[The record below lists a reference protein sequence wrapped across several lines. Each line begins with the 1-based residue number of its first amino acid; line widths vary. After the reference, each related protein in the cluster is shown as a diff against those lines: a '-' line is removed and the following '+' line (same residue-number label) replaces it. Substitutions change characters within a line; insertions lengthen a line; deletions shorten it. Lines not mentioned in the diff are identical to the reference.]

1 VAFVVIFS
9 LLENQNQ
16 SMMSLRHLVAL
27 ILFLGVLSHSVSA
40 ALMAIDLGSENL
52 KISIVK
58 PGKIP
63 ISIVI
68 NEMSKRKTTAALAV
82 VNGDRLVGEEAAALS
97 ARYPDKVFGGFRD
110 MLGKNVTDASLLEDL
125 KRLKTPFELM
135 EATNRSTVAMKTD
148 QGNGITA
155 EECVASL
162 FEYAAKLAREAADGI
177 PVTDCVIVVPSY
189 FTPGQRQAMKDA
201 ASLANLNVLALVNS
215 HAAAALQYGIERD
228 FTNKTE
234 HVVFYDLGA
243 KSAEAA
249 LVEYSSFLDAKGKS
263 VSQFEVKDV
272 AWVSHNTG
280 GDALESVLVDLMVEK
295 FDGEAS
301 DLMSNKRA
309 IAKLRKQAQKAKH
322 VLSANSDVSVSIE
335 DLLPGVDFRTK
346 ITREEFEQASGSVI
360 DRAVVPLTTLLS
372 RNDIKVE
379 DLTAVELLG
388 GSSRVPAVKN
398 RLSESLLGRT
408 LDSHLDADE
417 AVVLGAGLV
426 AANLSTI
433 FRLRQFGMTDKAMY
447 EVVFTLNED
456 EARTLVPVMKKVP
469 TRRAI
474 KQDNLTEDSFSVD
487 LEWNNHVGAS
497 MDCCKVKAPLGTV
510 VVSGIAGVVKE
521 RGYSGKV
528 SLHTGMDSSGIFSVY
543 KADAAVEVEVEEKI
557 PIVSNTTANETTTP
571 ETNTTET
578 SSEKEEKTPEFEIKK
593 VKRMIKD
600 PLQMNVTLFLNSMTT
615 EHMVASRKVLREYR
629 ERDRVK
635 REIAKSRNDLEGFII
650 DKSSDLQDEDSKLYA
665 HSTAE
670 ERQEASKA
678 LMEAEDWIYGDEAE
692 KATAAVFTSKLRSI
706 RKTID
711 AIEDRIF
718 EASSRSDVV
727 ESVKSFTEDAMKT
740 IASWAKSKPW
750 ITKEETEM
758 VQKNVTEL
766 KEWMQ
771 EQSDLQS
778 KKPLHEDPLF
788 KARDVLKRLDSVR
801 KTFTRINI
809 KSKPIEKP
817 PKKESEEPAKDE
829 KTEKP
834 EEDKTT
840 KDGEET
846 PTDTDHTEL

>member
-1 VAFVVIFS
+1 MV
-9 LLENQNQ
+9 
-16 SMMSLRHLVAL
+16 SLRH
-27 ILFLGVLSHSVSA
+27 ILAVIVSLGLLSHSVYA

-68 NEMSKRKTTAALAV
+68 NEMSKRKTTAAIAV

-97 ARYPDKVFGGFRD
+97 ARYPEKVFGGFRD
-110 MLGKNVTDASLLEDL
+110 MLGKNITDSTLLEDL

-135 EATNRSTVAMKTD
+135 ETTNRSTVAMKTD
-148 QGNGITA
+148 QGSGITA

-177 PVTDCVIVVPSY
+177 PVSDCVIVVPSY

-201 ASLANLNVLALVNS
+201 ANLANLNVLALVNS

-272 AWVSHNTG
+272 AWVSHNAG
-280 GDALESVLVDLMVEK
+280 GDALESALVDLMVEK
-295 FDGEAS
+295 FDGEAT

-309 IAKLRKQAQKAKH
+309 VAKLRKQAQKAKH

-335 DLLPGVDFRTK
+335 DLLPGVDFRAQ
-346 ITREEFEQASGSVI
+346 ITREEFEKASSSVI
-360 DRAVVPLTTLLS
+360 DRAVVPLTTILS
-372 RNDIKVE
+372 RNDVKIE

-398 RLSESLLGRT
+398 RLSESLLGRA

-447 EVVFTLNED
+447 EVAFTLNGD
-456 EARTLVPVMKKVP
+456 EERTLVPVMKKVP

-487 LEWNNHVGAS
+487 LEWNNHFGAS
-497 MDCCKVKAPLGTV
+497 LDCCKVKAPLGTV

-521 RGYSGKV
+521 RGYSGKI

-543 KADAAVEVEVEEKI
+543 KSDAAVEVEVEEKI
-557 PIVSNTTANETTTP
+557 PTLSNTTANETATP
-571 ETNTTET
+571 EANTTEA
-578 SSEKEEKTPEFEIKK
+578 SSQEESKNAKNPEFEIKK
-593 VKRMIKD
+593 FKRMIKD

-635 REIAKSRNDLEGFII
+635 KEIAKSRNDLEGFII

-665 HSTAE
+665 HSTDE

-692 KATAAVFTSKLRSI
+692 KATAAVFTAKLRSI

-727 ESVKSFTEDAMKT
+727 ESVTSFTEDAIKT

-766 KEWMQ
+766 KEWIQ

-778 KKPLHEDPLF
+778 KKALNEDPVF
-788 KARDVLKRLDSVR
+788 KVRDVLKRLESVR
-801 KTFTRINI
+801 KTFTRVNI

-817 PKKESEEPAKDE
+817 PKKESEEPANENKDE
-829 KTEKP
+829 EKL
-834 EEDKTT
+834 EDHTT
-840 KDGEET
+840 KDGEEK
-846 PTDTDHTEL
+846 PTDTDHSEL